1 MQLETNNNNNNVNN
15 SAATAAAAAMLED
28 SVEERYKKLL
38 EQQTLYLRLQV
49 LQQNAMLNALQGNTE
64 SMGQVREH
72 SIPFRLPDLTPL
84 LGWISSPQ
92 NYNPKRHLSF
102 ISSENCPE
110 FIS

>member
-1 MQLETNNNNNNVNN
+1 MQLETNNNNVNNNNN

-72 SIPFRLPDLTPL
+72 SIPLRWPDIRPLFRINDVLRYSL
-84 LGWISSPQ
+84 
-92 NYNPKRHLSF
+92 HLAM
-102 ISSENCPE
+102 
-110 FIS
+110 